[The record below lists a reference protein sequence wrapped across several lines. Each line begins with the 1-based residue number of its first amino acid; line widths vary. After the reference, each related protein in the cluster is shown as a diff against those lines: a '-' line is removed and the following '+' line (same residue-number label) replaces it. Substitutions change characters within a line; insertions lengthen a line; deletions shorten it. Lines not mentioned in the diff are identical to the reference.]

1 MHHLVYHLFNIKVGN
16 FNLMPIIT
24 IFFNYCH
31 ELTIASFQL
40 LRHYNLVGFL
50 IRVKRIEQLY
60 SEINST
66 VFIYLILFYTIHSL
80 LKLKFILADLYLM
93 ICFLI
98 TLYFIP
104 DSSHKFLFSYEYYDC
119 FLKNH
124 NLNHTKEDF
133 IYLTLSLKNF

>member
-31 ELTIASFQL
+31 
-40 LRHYNLVGFL
+40 
-50 IRVKRIEQLY
+50 
-60 SEINST
+60 
-66 VFIYLILFYTIHSL
+66 
-80 LKLKFILADLYLM
+80 ADLYLM
-93 ICFLI
+93 ICFQI